1 MAVRGRAVASVR
13 TEGWRGRGPPPQPA
27 LPKRLLAAA
36 YPEEGARG
44 GGGGGGDEQDARR
57 LAVIE
62 AEAELG
68 VPVDVAWDW
77 VTAPGQSIFRSIDKL
92 AVRRVVQ
99 EDPVARTRLVEVD
112 MTLRW
117 RLLML
122 TGTFA
127 NRSLRFED
135 HATKEMRFQ
144 EAPGQRSIWRRFDG
158 HWKFESIGPQA
169 CRVSMTQYALPP
181 RVMPVPG
188 GHRGL
193 RSALRG
199 VVSGIFDDLVHAS
212 NNWEPAGEAACNGA
226 LTALGAPPMLM

>member
-1 MAVRGRAVASVR
+1 M
-13 TEGWRGRGPPPQPA
+13 
-27 LPKRLLAAA
+27 LAAA

-44 GGGGGGDEQDARR
+44 GEEDARG
-57 LAVIE
+57 LVVIGG
-62 AEAELG
+62 EAELG

-77 VTAPGQSIFRSIDKL
+77 LTAPGQSIFRSVDKL

-112 MTLRW
+112 MTIRW
-117 RLLML
+117 RVLML
-122 TGTFA
+122 TGTFS

-135 HATKEMRFQ
+135 HAAKEMRFQ

-158 HWKFESIGPQA
+158 HWKFESAGPQA
-169 CRVSMTQYALPP
+169 CRVRMTQYALPP

-188 GHRGL
+188 GKRGL

-199 VVSGIFDDLVHAS
+199 VVSGIFNDLVHAS
-212 NNWEPAGEAACNGA
+212 DNWAPAGETASNGA